1 MKVGYFAN
9 VNAPGRY
16 DDFARVLDETREL
29 ALACEELGYDS
40 IWFGEH
46 HFGHE
51 GIESIPNPILMS
63 ADIAART
70 SRIRIGQSANII
82 TFWHPVRLAEDIALL
97 DQLSHGRIEVGVG
110 RGVYGRE
117 AVNMNNLADLRN
129 PAQNFA
135 LFEETYTI
143 LVKALSEPFFAHQ
156 GQFYTFP
163 APGVQWNHP
172 LSPWSP
178 DYMDMERGE
187 IARLGV
193 RPRPYQQPH
202 PPLWMVLSA
211 APQALRWAAAHGVK
225 GMFWMP
231 TVKELKHR
239 FETYREIASEVRGT
253 SVPLGADLAVMRD
266 CYVAETM
273 EEARRDF
280 EEAILTSYRW
290 ITHWRGLGN
299 LMDPGEELQPG
310 TELTYEL
317 LHERNL
323 LVGTPDYVAEKIRE
337 LQSELN
343 LQYLLAWTM
352 HPGMTQEKLLR
363 SLRLFGTEVLP
374 RVQGAREAAAVR

>member
-16 DDFARVLDETREL
+16 DEFDRVLDETREL

-51 GIESIPNPILMS
+51 GFESLPNPILMS

-82 TFWHPVRLAEDIALL
+82 TFWHPIRLAEDIAVL
-97 DQLSHGRIEVGVG
+97 DHLSRGRIEVGVG

-135 LFEETYTI
+135 LFEETYNI

-163 APGVQWNHP
+163 APGIAWNHP
-172 LSPWSP
+172 LSARSP
-178 DYMDMERGE
+178 AYMDMERGE
-187 IARLGV
+187 IVKLGV
-193 RPRPYQQPH
+193 RPGPYQKPH

-211 APQALRWAAAHGVK
+211 APEALKWAAAHNVK

-231 TVKELKHR
+231 TVKELKRR
-239 FETYREIASEVRGT
+239 FELYREIASEVRG
-253 SVPLGADLAVMRD
+253 VHVRLGDDLAVMRD

-290 ITHWRGLGN
+290 ICHWRGLGN
-299 LMDPGEELQPG
+299 LMDPGEELPPDL
-310 TELTYEL
+310 ELSYEL

-323 LVGTPDYVAEKIRE
+323 LVGTPDYVADKIRE

-352 HPGMTQEKLLR
+352 HPGMPQDKLLR

-374 RVQGAREAAAVR
+374 RLRDARQEVAAL